1 MIATIRGNV
10 VPPWKRTFLPWPDL
24 ASLAAFL
31 VDDEEGATS
40 MRGYRGLVL
49 KRVQRAQRVDEL
61 VVCGPDGRR

>member
-1 MIATIRGNV
+1 M

-40 MRGYRGLVL
+40 MRGYRRAGD
-49 KRVQRAQRVDEL
+49 RSGFSAAQRVDEL
-61 VVCGPDGRR
+61 VVCGPDGGR